1 MGMSTTPPD
10 VRKDYRVRL
19 VIRATGRNPDDAL
32 QHALFQVRRDG
43 LDNAAPSVEEV
54 ADEQTALP
62 AGPAD
67 QAVVADRLRNVEQ
80 VEHGSRGGFHGL
92 FLG

>member
-43 LDNAAPSVEEV
+43 LDNAAPSVEEAV
-54 ADEQTALP
+54 DEQAALP
-62 AGPAD
+62 AAPAD
-67 QAVVADRLRNVEQ
+67 QAVVADRLRSVEQ